1 MITKEERDF
10 WFTAGVFTILW
21 GVNDLLGD
29 IYWWASS
36 DVTWGIFLL
45 SIGSSIVWKVFN
57 KTRRMT

>member
-45 SIGSSIVWKVFN
+45 SIGS
-57 KTRRMT
+57 RMT